1 MIEIRPARRT
11 EGVRE
16 YYFSLKNKE
25 MARLNAERDARGED
39 RIVNLGIGSPNGM
52 PPAPAIQKLVETA
65 QLPGQHGYQNYTG
78 NPELRGAFASWY
90 KRYYGVELDPA
101 VEIQPLVGSKEGI
114 LLTSLAYLN
123 PGDKVLVPDPGYPTY
138 SSATRLAEAEIV
150 TYNLTEENGW
160 MPSFDE
166 LESLDPDGIKLMWIN
181 YPHMPTGTKATPE
194 LYRRIVDFALRHNI
208 LVVNDNPYSFILCDK
223 PLSILSIPGAKECCL
238 EMNSLSKAHNM
249 AGWRI
254 GMIAGDSSLIAE
266 VLKVKSQMDS
276 GMFKAL
282 QMAAI
287 EALSSGPEWFEALN
301 AEYRRRLS
309 VVHRIFDAL
318 DLRYNPDSAG
328 LFVWGRI
335 PEDQPLIREYAVGK
349 SLGERL
355 SDRLLYDAGVF
366 MAPGIVFGR
375 GGSDYIRC
383 SLCADIPVLEDALKK
398 ILNLQGC

>member
-11 EGVRE
+11 EGVRD

-25 MARLNAERDARGED
+25 MARLNAEREARGED

-78 NPELRGAFASWY
+78 NPELRSAFASWY

-150 TYNLTEENGW
+150 TYRLTEENGW
-160 MPSFDE
+160 MPDFDE

-223 PLSILSIPGAKECCL
+223 PLSILSIPGA
-238 EMNSLSKAHNM
+238 
-249 AGWRI
+249 
-254 GMIAGDSSLIAE
+254 
-266 VLKVKSQMDS
+266 
-276 GMFKAL
+276 
-282 QMAAI
+282 
-287 EALSSGPEWFEALN
+287 
-301 AEYRRRLS
+301 
-309 VVHRIFDAL
+309 
-318 DLRYNPDSAG
+318 
-328 LFVWGRI
+328 
-335 PEDQPLIREYAVGK
+335 
-349 SLGERL
+349 
-355 SDRLLYDAGVF
+355 
-366 MAPGIVFGR
+366 
-375 GGSDYIRC
+375 
-383 SLCADIPVLEDALKK
+383 
-398 ILNLQGC
+398 